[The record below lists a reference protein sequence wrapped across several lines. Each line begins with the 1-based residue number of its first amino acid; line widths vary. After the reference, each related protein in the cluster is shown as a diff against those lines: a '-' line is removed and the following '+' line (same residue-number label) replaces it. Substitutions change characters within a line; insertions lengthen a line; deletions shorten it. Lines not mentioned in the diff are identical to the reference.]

1 MLSRVFGRG
10 SIYETLDL
18 DDRGREEDHGQSQL
32 YNSGLTHDDPAYSG
46 IDPRNES
53 FALQTRVGH
62 SSRLSRHHPTNSLY
76 RHYENT
82 LPNLNEEEPN
92 DDVPGS
98 LLVEDHHQQDNE
110 PQGFYQP
117 FDPNQEQDIEN
128 AERGL
133 SPPGR
138 GGSRTPDTTVWLGLV
153 DPKER
158 AMWKWANVENLDVFL
173 QQVYLRKK
181 LLSDYY

>member
-18 DDRGREEDHGQSQL
+18 DDQGRTEDPGYNQL

-46 IDPRNES
+46 IDPRSES
-53 FALQTRVGH
+53 FTLQNRAGH
-62 SSRLSRHHPTNSLY
+62 SSRLSRHHHATNSLY

-82 LPNLNEEEPN
+82 LPDLNEEEPN

-98 LLVEDHHQQDNE
+98 LLVEDHHQQQDNE

-117 FDPNQEQDIEN
+117 FDPNREQDIDN
-128 AERGL
+128 MDRGL

-138 GGSRTPDTTVWLGLV
+138 GGSRTPDPTVWLGLV

-158 AMWKWANVENLDVFL
+158 AMWKWVNVENLDVFL
-173 QQVYLRKK
+173 QQVCRPMHTAF
-181 LLSDYY
+181 

>member
-18 DDRGREEDHGQSQL
+18 DDRREDPGYQL

-53 FALQTRVGH
+53 FTLQNRAGH

-98 LLVEDHHQQDNE
+98 LLVEDNHQQDNE

-117 FDPNQEQDIEN
+117 FDPNREQDIDN
-128 AERGL
+128 MERGL

-138 GGSRTPDTTVWLGLV
+138 
-153 DPKER
+153 
-158 AMWKWANVENLDVFL
+158 
-173 QQVYLRKK
+173 
-181 LLSDYY
+181 